1 MLCDIVYPCVSFAP
15 GDVSNKASALI
26 VVGFVVV
33 ALYLSW
39 LYVEWD
45 SARSRH
51 RQLRRRAARGETQA
65 QYELGLP
72 YCEQRRRAGNAA
84 EQGHAEAR
92 HRLCML
98 GEPSPEPLSD
108 IPPGLICDDK
118 VTQRLFAV
126 RRGED

>member
-51 RQLRRRAARGETQA
+51 RQLRRRATA
-65 QYELGLP
+65 
-72 YCEQRRRAGNAA
+72 CV
-84 EQGHAEAR
+84 
-92 HRLCML
+92 CSVS
-98 GEPSPEPLSD
+98 SPEPLSE

-126 RRGED
+126 RPGED